1 MNNDKPPRQVIIHFF
16 ITENP
21 CLIFPWNKREA
32 LLISFPALGKTKK
45 AEPKQKGE
53 KTMSNM
59 LANVV
64 KGVVSGIVV
73 GTAVGVIA
81 NRTHKPKSKFRR
93 SACRTLESLSCML
106 HNMAEMT
113 K

>member
-1 MNNDKPPRQVIIHFF
+1 
-16 ITENP
+16 
-21 CLIFPWNKREA
+21 
-32 LLISFPALGKTKK
+32 
-45 AEPKQKGE
+45 
-53 KTMSNM
+53 MSNM

-93 SACRTLESLSCML
+93 SAFRTLESLSCML